1 MRRNRLFFVVL
12 GLFMLLFAGLVY
24 AWSVLSLPLGAYFTS
39 WSKAQLSLTF
49 TICMMFFCL
58 GGMAGGMAAK
68 RMHVRFIIW
77 MSGLLF
83 LIGFLASSRA
93 DTLAVLYLGYG
104 VLCGFASGLVYNAV
118 LSTMSAWFPDKQ
130 GMISGVLLMAFGFSS
145 FFVGKIYQAFTPSG
159 EGVEA
164 WRTSFVVFGGLIAA
178 AFLICGLFFDR
189 PRPEEQASLKELSS
203 GRKRSREGG
212 LDIGTREMVK
222 RSSFWIFFLWTICI
236 GGAGMALISQASGIA
251 REAGPDVTEG
261 TIATVAGLISIFNGI
276 GRVFFGGLF
285 DRKGRNAAMLGT
297 GAGFAAAALI
307 LAGAL
312 GSASFW
318 LVILGFI
325 CGGFFYGGM
334 TPSISAY
341 VNSAYGSTHYP
352 VNFSVMNLNLLAA
365 SFGGTL
371 GGLLYDMGGTYM
383 NTIWYLAA
391 SGVVSLGITLMIRRI

>member
-68 RMHVRFIIW
+68 RIHVRFIIW

-178 AFLICGLFFDR
+178 AFLICGLFF
-189 PRPEEQASLKELSS
+189 
-203 GRKRSREGG
+203 
-212 LDIGTREMVK
+212 
-222 RSSFWIFFLWTICI
+222 
-236 GGAGMALISQASGIA
+236 
-251 REAGPDVTEG
+251 
-261 TIATVAGLISIFNGI
+261 
-276 GRVFFGGLF
+276 
-285 DRKGRNAAMLGT
+285 
-297 GAGFAAAALI
+297 
-307 LAGAL
+307 
-312 GSASFW
+312 
-318 LVILGFI
+318 
-325 CGGFFYGGM
+325 
-334 TPSISAY
+334 
-341 VNSAYGSTHYP
+341 
-352 VNFSVMNLNLLAA
+352 
-365 SFGGTL
+365 
-371 GGLLYDMGGTYM
+371 
-383 NTIWYLAA
+383 
-391 SGVVSLGITLMIRRI
+391 